1 MNETDCIPVEI
12 ARRVSKTVNLI
23 VRTKIKMKD
32 AKKINSER
40 SKVETKGSN
49 VGLYLFL

>member
-1 MNETDCIPVEI
+1 M
-12 ARRVSKTVNLI
+12 

-49 VGLYLFL
+49 VGFISFFMIVVHAL

>member
-12 ARRVSKTVNLI
+12 ARRVSKTANLM

-32 AKKINSER
+32 AKKINSKDLR
-40 SKVETKGSN
+40 WKRRGVM
-49 VGLYLFL
+49 